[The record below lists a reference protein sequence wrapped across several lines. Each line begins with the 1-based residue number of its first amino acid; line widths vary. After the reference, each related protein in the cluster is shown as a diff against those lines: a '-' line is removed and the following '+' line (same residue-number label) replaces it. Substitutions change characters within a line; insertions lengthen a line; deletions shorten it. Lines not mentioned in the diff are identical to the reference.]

1 MADDYGLVSIITPS
15 YNAAEFI
22 AETIDSILAQTYTNW
37 ELLVTDDCST
47 DNSRAIVQ
55 EYAERDARIRLF
67 CLERNSGAAVARN
80 RSIEEARGR
89 YIAFCDS
96 DDRWYPEKLERQ
108 LRFMREKDCA
118 LSYTSY
124 MVCDERNHIT
134 GIVVCTH
141 RVSFASLK
149 RDDGI
154 GCLTAVYDT
163 EKVGGRIFLPDLR
176 KRQDWGLWLRVMARC
191 RVAYGMKE
199 PLAYYRIRSGSIS
212 RNKMSLVRFN
222 ISVYEKV
229 LGYSRV
235 RAFLMFAFVFLP
247 AYFMKKLRLR
257 IINM

>member
-1 MADDYGLVSIITPS
+1 MAEDYGLVSIITPS
-15 YNAAEFI
+15 YNSAEFI
-22 AETIDSILAQTYTNW
+22 ADTINSILSQTYSNW

-55 EYAERDARIRLF
+55 SYAARDARVRLF
-67 CLERNSGAAVARN
+67 CLEKNSGAAAARN

-89 YIAFCDS
+89 FIAFCDS

-108 LRFMREKDCA
+108 LRFMRERNCA

-124 MVCDERNHIT
+124 MVCDEQNRNT

-154 GCLTAVYDT
+154 GCLTAIYDT
-163 EKVGGRIFLPDLR
+163 EKVGRVFAPDLR
-176 KRQDWGLWLRVMARC
+176 KRQDWGLWLRVVARC
-191 RVAYGMKE
+191 RIAYGMKE

-229 LGYSRV
+229 LGYSRI
-235 RAFLMFAFVFLP
+235 RASLMFLFVFLP
-247 AYFMKKLRLR
+247 SYFMKKLRLR
-257 IINM
+257 IINA

>member
-1 MADDYGLVSIITPS
+1 MTEDYGLVSIITPS
-15 YNAAEFI
+15 YNSAEFI
-22 AETIDSILAQTYTNW
+22 ADTIDSILAQTYTNW

-47 DNSRAIVQ
+47 DDSQAIVRR
-55 EYAERDARIRLF
+55 YAERDGRIRLF
-67 CLERNSGAAVARN
+67 SLEKNSGAAVARN
-80 RSIEEARGR
+80 RSIREARGR
-89 YIAFCDS
+89 FIAFCDS

-124 MVCDERNHIT
+124 MVCDEQDRT
-134 GIVVCTH
+134 LGIVVCTH

-163 EKVGGRIFLPDLR
+163 EKVGKVYLPDLR
-176 KRQDWGLWLRVMARC
+176 KRQDWGLWLRIMSRC

-199 PLAYYRIRSGSIS
+199 PLAYYRIRSDSIS

-222 ISVYEKV
+222 ISVYETV
-229 LGYSRV
+229 LQYSRI
-235 RAFLMFAFVFLP
+235 RASAMFFFVFLP
-247 AYFMKKLRLR
+247 SYFLKKLRLK
-257 IINM
+257 IINA

>member
-1 MADDYGLVSIITPS
+1 MADKYGLVSIITS
-15 YNAAEFI
+15 LYNSAGFI
-22 AETIDSILAQTYTNW
+22 AEMMDSILAQTYTDW

-47 DNSRAIVQ
+47 DDSRAIVQ
-55 EYAERDARIRLF
+55 EYAGRDARIRLF
-67 CLERNSGAAVARN
+67 CLEKNSGAAVARN
-80 RSIEEARGR
+80 RSIAEARGR

-124 MVCDERNHIT
+124 MLCDERSRIT
-134 GIVVCTH
+134 GIVVCMR
-141 RVSFASLK
+141 RVSYASLK

-154 GCLTAVYDT
+154 GNLTAMYDT
-163 EKVGGRIFLPDLR
+163 EKVGGRVFLPDMR
-176 KRQDWGLWLRVMARC
+176 KRQDWGMWLLVMARC

-212 RNKMSLVRFN
+212 RRKILLVKYN
-222 ISVYEKV
+222 IAVYEKV

-235 RAFLMFAFVFLP
+235 RAVLMFFLVFLP
-247 AYFMKKLRLR
+247 SYFLKKLRIR

>member
-1 MADDYGLVSIITPS
+1 MTEDYGLVSIITPS
-15 YNAAEFI
+15 YNSAEFI
-22 AETIDSILAQTYTNW
+22 ADTIDSILAQTYTNW

-47 DNSRAIVQ
+47 DDSQAIVRR
-55 EYAERDARIRLF
+55 YAERDGRIRLF
-67 CLERNSGAAVARN
+67 SLEKNSGAAVARN
-80 RSIEEARGR
+80 RSIREARGR
-89 YIAFCDS
+89 FIAFCDS

-124 MVCDERNHIT
+124 MVCDERDRT
-134 GIVVCTH
+134 LGIVVCTH

-163 EKVGGRIFLPDLR
+163 EKVGKVYLPDLR
-176 KRQDWGLWLRVMARC
+176 KRQDWGLWLCIMSRC

-199 PLAYYRIRSGSIS
+199 PLAYYRIRSDSIS

-222 ISVYEKV
+222 ISVYETV
-229 LGYSRV
+229 LQYSRI
-235 RAFLMFAFVFLP
+235 RACAMFFFVFLP
-247 AYFMKKLRLR
+247 SYFLKKLRLK
-257 IINM
+257 IINA

>member
-1 MADDYGLVSIITPS
+1 MVSIITPS
-15 YNAAEFI
+15 YNSAEFI
-22 AETIDSILAQTYTNW
+22 ADTIDSILAQTYTNW

-47 DNSRAIVQ
+47 DDSQAIVRR
-55 EYAERDARIRLF
+55 YAERDGRIRLF
-67 CLERNSGAAVARN
+67 SLEKNSGAAVARN
-80 RSIEEARGR
+80 RSIREARGR
-89 YIAFCDS
+89 FIAFCDS

-124 MVCDERNHIT
+124 MVCDEQDRT
-134 GIVVCTH
+134 LGIVVCTR

-163 EKVGGRIFLPDLR
+163 EKVGKVYLPDLR
-176 KRQDWGLWLRVMARC
+176 KRQDWGLWLRIMSRC

-199 PLAYYRIRSGSIS
+199 PLAYYRIRSDSIS

-222 ISVYEKV
+222 ISVYETV
-229 LGYSRV
+229 LQYSRI
-235 RAFLMFAFVFLP
+235 RACAMFFFVFLP
-247 AYFMKKLRLR
+247 SYFLKKLRLK
-257 IINM
+257 IINA

>member
-1 MADDYGLVSIITPS
+1 MTEDYGLVSIITPS
-15 YNAAEFI
+15 YNSAEFI
-22 AETIDSILAQTYTNW
+22 ADTIDSILAQTYTNW

-47 DNSRAIVQ
+47 DDSQAIVRR
-55 EYAERDARIRLF
+55 YAERDGRIRLF
-67 CLERNSGAAVARN
+67 SLEKNSGAAVARN
-80 RSIEEARGR
+80 RSIREARGR
-89 YIAFCDS
+89 FIAFCDS

-124 MVCDERNHIT
+124 MVCDEQDRT
-134 GIVVCTH
+134 LGIVVCTR

-163 EKVGGRIFLPDLR
+163 EKVGKVYLPDLR
-176 KRQDWGLWLRVMARC
+176 KRQDWGLWLRIMSRC

-199 PLAYYRIRSGSIS
+199 PLAYYRIRSDSIS

-222 ISVYEKV
+222 ISVYETV
-229 LGYSRV
+229 LQYSRI
-235 RAFLMFAFVFLP
+235 RACAMFFFVFLP
-247 AYFMKKLRLR
+247 SYFLKKLRLK
-257 IINM
+257 IINA